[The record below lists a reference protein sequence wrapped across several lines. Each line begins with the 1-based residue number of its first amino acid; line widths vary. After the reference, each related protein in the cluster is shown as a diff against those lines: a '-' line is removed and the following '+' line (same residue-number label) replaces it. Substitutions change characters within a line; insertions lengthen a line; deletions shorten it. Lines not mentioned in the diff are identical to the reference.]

1 MSGGT
6 ALGLAVVLL
15 LGNAFFV
22 GAEFALVSARRTQIE
37 PRAEAGSRV
46 ARTTLRAMEN
56 MSLVI
61 GVNQLGITV
70 CSLVLGA
77 VGEPAVAHLLE
88 PALHAG
94 HVPDSLLHP
103 ISFAIA
109 LVIVVFLHVVL
120 GEMIPKNIALAG
132 PDRAALV
139 LGPAIWAFVTVL
151 RPVIVVINAIASAIL
166 RLLGVR
172 LMDEVSSSFTR
183 EEVAALVEESR
194 GEGLIEPDEYDRLA
208 GALGF
213 TEKTVTTVLMPVET
227 LTTVRRGSTAA
238 DVEALCASTGFSRFP
253 VEGADGEL
261 LGYLH
266 IKDVLEVDEARRER
280 VVEDKWTRPFAT
292 VPSDDLLHDALE
304 TLQRRGAHMARV
316 VDRAGTTLGLA
327 TLEDVIEELVGE
339 IRDAAHHETHPDTQP
354 DSQPDSQPDTQP
366 EAQPEAQPHDGAPS
380 ATP

>member
-1 MSGGT
+1 M
-6 ALGLAVVLL
+6 AIVVAVALL

-37 PRAEAGSRV
+37 PRAEAGSRM

-77 VGEPAVAHLLE
+77 VGEPAVAHLIE
-88 PALHAG
+88 PVLHAA
-94 HVPDSLLHP
+94 HVPESFLHP
-103 ISFAIA
+103 VAFVVGLA
-109 LVIVVFLHVVL
+109 IVVYLHVVM

-139 LGPAIWAFVTVL
+139 LGPPIWGIVTVL
-151 RPVIVVINAIASAIL
+151 RPVVVVINAMAGGVL
-166 RLLGVR
+166 RLLGAR
-172 LMDEVSSSFTR
+172 LTDEVSSTFTR

-194 GEGLIEPDEYDRLA
+194 GEGLLEPDEYDRLA

-213 TEKTVTTVLMPVET
+213 TEKTVASVLMTPET
-227 LTTVRRGSTAA
+227 LTTVRRGCTPA
-238 DVEALCASTGFSRFP
+238 DVEALCAATGFSRFP
-253 VEGADGEL
+253 VQGDDGEL

-266 IKDVLEVDEARRER
+266 IKDVLETDETQRER
-280 VVEDKWTRPFAT
+280 VIEDKWTRPFAT
-292 VPSDDLLHDALE
+292 VGDDDLLHDALE

-316 VDRAGTTLGLA
+316 VDTHGATLGVA

-339 IRDAAHHETHPDTQP
+339 IRDAAHL
-354 DSQPDSQPDTQP
+354 
-366 EAQPEAQPHDGAPS
+366 EASEQAAARDDQ
-380 ATP
+380 